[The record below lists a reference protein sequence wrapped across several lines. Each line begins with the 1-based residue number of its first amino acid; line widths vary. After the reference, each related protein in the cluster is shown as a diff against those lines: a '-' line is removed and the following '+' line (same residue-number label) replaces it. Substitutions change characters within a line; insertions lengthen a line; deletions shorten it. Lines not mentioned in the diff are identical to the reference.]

1 MNDDGNAKD
10 QGRRGWYVALGG
22 VGLVIV
28 LIVLLLL
35 VQRNTVERR
44 LQALRA
50 QGYPTSFAELAE
62 QNQLPAGIRNAAD
75 TYTQAFAAF
84 LPTADSVN
92 TLFAGDA
99 NLPAR
104 GELLPEAVAQ
114 ATERFLTDNQA
125 CLKWLREARAI
136 EQCRYDWDYA
146 QNMPSLRLIKQ
157 CTQLLSCAIVLRGYE
172 GDTSAVL
179 DYFADGRRLAGSL
192 DNEPG
197 LICYLVRV
205 ACTALNGVALERTLS
220 VASFTD
226 DQLVELDRLL
236 ADTAAT
242 LDLRRTLIGE
252 RCFMIECTR
261 DPSLLGQGR
270 ARLWTIPGLAKFD
283 LADVLDY
290 MADCIEACEL
300 PRIERPERLR
310 QINDALE
317 NLSFLHLGVKTL
329 APALGRV
336 AALDVRCQGG
346 TDLARTALAIE
357 RYRLA
362 TGSIPRDLESLV
374 PDYLDHVPLDPYDG
388 RPIRYQP
395 TASGYRLYN
404 VAEDGRDDGGL
415 GKDEVPR
422 GDPYDWPF
430 IVAR

>member
-1 MNDDGNAKD
+1 MWND
-10 QGRRGWYVALGG
+10 
-22 VGLVIV
+22 
-28 LIVLLLL
+28 
-35 VQRNTVERR
+35 R
-44 LQALRA
+44 LKALRA

-62 QNQLPAGIRNAAD
+62 QNQLPAGTKNAAD
-75 TYTQAFAAF
+75 TYIQACAAF
-84 LPTADSVN
+84 VPPKDALN

-99 NLPAR
+99 NLPPR
-104 GELLPEAVAQ
+104 GEPLPEAVAQ
-114 ATERFLTDNQA
+114 ATEQFLTDNQT
-125 CLKWLREARAI
+125 CLKLLREAGAI
-136 EQCRYDWDYA
+136 KHCRYDWDYA
-146 QNMPSLRLIKQ
+146 QNMPHLTSIKQ
-157 CTQLLSCAIVLRGYE
+157 CTQLLGCAIVVRGYE
-172 GDTSAVL
+172 GDMSAVL
-179 DYFADGRRLAGSL
+179 DYFADGRRLADSL
-192 DNEPG
+192 ENEPG
-197 LICYLVRV
+197 LICHLVRV

-236 ADTAAT
+236 AETVAT

-252 RCFMIECTR
+252 RCFMIEYTR

-300 PRIERPERLR
+300 PRTERPARLR
-310 QINDALE
+310 QINDALDD
-317 NLSFLHLGVKTL
+317 LSFLHVGVKAL

-336 AALDVRCQGG
+336 GALDVRCQGG
-346 TDLARTALAIE
+346 MDLARTALAIE
-357 RYRLA
+357 RCRLA
-362 TGSIPRDLESLV
+362 TGSIPPDLESLV
-374 PDYLDHVPLDPYDG
+374 PDYLDHVPIDPYDG

-404 VAEDGRDDGGL
+404 IAEDGQDHGGL